1 MAFLEEAHVNDI
13 GTIFRVTIYD
23 TTSTGGSVIT
33 DVSDATTITF
43 TFKRPDGT
51 TFTKSGSFTSDGTDG
66 KVQYATVDGDLNGA
80 GTWGLQILVLTSAG
94 FSHNTNVATFRVFE
108 NI

>member
-13 GTIFRVTIYD
+13 GTIFRVTVYD
-23 TTSTGGSVIT
+23 TTSTGGSVVAYI
-33 DVSDATTITF
+33 SSATTITF

-51 TFTKSGSFTSDGTDG
+51 TFTKSGAFTSDGTDG
-66 KVQYATVDGDLNGA
+66 KVQYTTIDGDLNGA
-80 GTWGLQILVLTSAG
+80 GTWSLQVLIVISGGLT
-94 FSHNTNVATFRVFE
+94 HNTNVATFRVFE

>member
-13 GTIFRVTIYD
+13 GTIFRVTVND
-23 TTSTGGSVIT
+23 TTSTGGSTVADI
-33 DVSDATTITF
+33 SDATTITF

-51 TFTKSGSFTSDGTDG
+51 TFSKSGSFTSDGSDG
-66 KVQYATVDGDLNGA
+66 KVQYTTVDGDLDSA
-80 GTWGLQILVLTSAG
+80 GTWSLQVLIVTSGGLT
-94 FSHNTNVATFRVFE
+94 HNTSVATFRVFE